1 MNNRGRFHRQLHTY
15 HSFCNLKLKD
25 VYASKIECVIFREG
39 SRISNNQKRERTFS
53 VACVERGR
61 KREEGREGG
70 GVRERGKK
78 GKREGMIHEGRRSQ
92 KSEDRRG
99 RRRSNCNRVVKR
111 G

>member
-1 MNNRGRFHRQLHTY
+1 MRYFQGR
-15 HSFCNLKLKD
+15 
-25 VYASKIECVIFREG
+25 V
-39 SRISNNQKRERTFS
+39 RERTFS

-78 GKREGMIHEGRRSQ
+78 GKREGMIHEGRRSR

-99 RRRSNCNRVVKR
+99 RRRSNC
-111 G
+111 